1 MKRFTCLG
9 SLAVSGLVALAV
21 AAGPAA
27 REKPPPAPATPKV
40 DRSSSN
46 AEVRALLVTGID
58 HPGHKWRET
67 APVLRKAIEKDG
79 RLAVDVV
86 EDPAWLAS
94 GALNGYKVLIHHW
107 MNWEV
112 PAPGTEARENL
123 ARFVRDG
130 GGLVLVHFACGAWQD
145 WPEFE
150 RIAGRVWNPKLRAHD
165 PRGSFTVEIVDT
177 AHPITRGMKAFQ
189 TADELYTCLAGETP
203 VHVLAKATSKVDKK
217 DYPIAFVLT
226 YGKGRVFH
234 CVLGHD
240 VRAFEAPEV
249 VELFRRGTAWA
260 AGLEPTPGKGG
271 QEPSASLF

>member
-1 MKRFTCLG
+1 MKRFMCLG

-27 REKPPPAPATPKV
+27 QETPPPAPATAKI
-40 DRSSSN
+40 DRSSSK
-46 AEVRALLVTGID
+46 AEVRALMVTGVD
-58 HPGHKWRET
+58 YPAHKWRET
-67 APVLRKAIEKDG
+67 APVLRKAIEKDP

-94 GALNGYKVLIHHW
+94 GALDGYKVLVHHW

-112 PAPGTEARENL
+112 PAPGTEARENF

-145 WPEFE
+145 WPEFV

-165 PRGSFTVEIVDT
+165 PRGTFTVEIVDT
-177 AHPITRGMKAFQ
+177 AHPITRGMQSFE
-189 TADELYTCLAGETP
+189 TTDELYTCLAGETP
-203 VHVLAKATSKVDKK
+203 IHVLAKATSKVDKK

-240 VRAFEAPEV
+240 VRAFETPDV
-249 VELFRRGTAWA
+249 LELFRRGTAWA
-260 AGLEPTPGKGG
+260 AGEPVGSLPRGN
-271 QEPSASLF
+271 EP